1 MNVAPR
7 GRTASLHSLCGT
19 LVLAAGLWLLGG
31 CRPAASPAV
40 RPESGTVQLSESDRI
55 LVLAPHPD
63 DEVLGAGGVLREAVR
78 RGLPVRVVFL
88 TNGDSNEWSFLAYH
102 KRPVVFPR
110 AVLAMGSMRQREAL
124 TAAATL
130 GVPARDLSFLGYPD
144 YGTLSIWRAHWS
156 ARPPSR
162 GRLTR
167 ATAVPYPTAY
177 RPGAPFKGEEILAD
191 LEAILRE
198 FRPTRI
204 FVSHPADH
212 HPDHAALYLFTRV
225 ALWDLQGEVAATLH
239 PFLVHYPRWPREKG
253 FRPGQEL
260 APPSKLLA
268 GFRWQSRELTGEDV
282 DAKRLALAA
291 HHTQYG
297 YSASRLLPFVRTNEL
312 YGDLIVPVLAPGD
325 EAVRLLDDPGAP
337 SGSESM
343 DPESEEETSDVVDL
357 QDLTVRLVHDQVE
370 ISANL
375 ERPQPE
381 GSAVILYVFGY
392 RPDRLFGAMPKLA
405 VRVEP
410 HAYTVSDQERALP
423 RATVRAA
430 VVGHRLVARIPLAA
444 LGDPR
449 HLFLRAQT
457 STPRA
462 PLGQTPWWVVE
473 LRGTAPVETVM
484 LNRPAVAETT
494 AAGVDAPHPR

>member
-1 MNVAPR
+1 MSAAAR
-7 GRTASLHSLCGT
+7 GRMASLRRSLCGI
-19 LVLAAGLWLLGG
+19 LVLAVALCVFGG
-31 CRPAASPAV
+31 CRPAALPAV
-40 RPESGTVQLSESDRI
+40 RPAGGAFQLSGGDRI

-102 KRPVVFPR
+102 KRPVFLPR
-110 AVLAMGSMRQREAL
+110 AVLAMGSMRQQEAL
-124 TAAATL
+124 AAAAAL

-144 YGTLSIWRAHWS
+144 YGTLGIWRSHWS

-191 LEAILRE
+191 LEAILRD
-198 FRPTRI
+198 FRPTRV

-239 PFLVHYPRWPREKG
+239 PFLVHYPRWPGEKG

-268 GFRWQSRELTGEDV
+268 GFRWQARELSGEDV

-291 HHTQYG
+291 HQTQYG

-312 YGDLIVPVLAPGD
+312 FGDLIVPILAPGG
-325 EAVRLLDDPGAP
+325 EAVRLLDD
-337 SGSESM
+337 SGGPEPVVQDGEEQTSE
-343 DPESEEETSDVVDL
+343 VVDL
-357 QDLTVRLVHDQVE
+357 QDLTVRRVRDQVE
-370 ISANL
+370 IAANL
-375 ERPQPE
+375 ERPLPE
-381 GSAVILYVFGY
+381 GSAVTLYAFGY
-392 RPDRLFGAMPKLA
+392 RPDRPFGAMPKLA

-410 HAYTVSDQERALP
+410 HAYTVADQERALP
-423 RATVRAA
+423 RATVQA
-430 VVGHRLVARIPLAA
+430 VASGRRLVARIPLAA

-473 LRGTAPVETVM
+473 LRGAVGVETAM
-484 LNRPAVAETT
+484 LDK
-494 AAGVDAPHPR
+494 AARR